1 MIDCL
6 ISCRTHFGFL
16 PLFRNCFFASNF
28 LLFIDCEVFLSCS
41 STRQYRG
48 KKLLRKQWEQ
58 GGRPSRDGFP
68 GLCGGWGFLEKVK
81 LSFILKVE
89 CKIAINKE
97 RSSLIFVWFP
107 IELNTPTDN
116 QTTYLRSSKVLRMIT
131 TATRLI
137 RK

>member
-41 STRQYRG
+41 STRQYRAG
-48 KKLLRKQWEQ
+48 KKLLRKQWER
-58 GGRPSRDGFP
+58 GGRPSRD

-131 TATRLI
+131 MATRLI